1 MHLRGVSNTMLE
13 KFDSLVKV
21 SLVELVQFGASPEP
35 RIELCK
41 HLLAVSVASDPGKI
55 DTSEAQYRLIGV
67 SEGELLFK
75 VSDLIVHKPEPVLL
89 DIPTNLLDDVSQ
101 LEAAPPKKGFFRKL
115 LGR

>member
-1 MHLRGVSNTMLE
+1 MHLKGVSNTMIE

-21 SLVELVQFGASPEP
+21 SLVELVQFGASAEP
-35 RIELCK
+35 RAELCR
-41 HLLAVSVASDPGKI
+41 HLLAISVAADPGKI

-75 VSDLIVHKPEPVLL
+75 VSDLIVHKSEPVVL
-89 DIPTNLLDDVSQ
+89 DIPTNLIDDVSQ
-101 LEAAPPKKGFFRKL
+101 LEAAPKKGFFRKL

>member
-1 MHLRGVSNTMLE
+1 MEE

-35 RIELCK
+35 RVELCK
-41 HLLAVSVASDPGKI
+41 HLLAISVASDPGSI

-75 VSDLIVHKPEPVLL
+75 ITDLIVRRSVALPV